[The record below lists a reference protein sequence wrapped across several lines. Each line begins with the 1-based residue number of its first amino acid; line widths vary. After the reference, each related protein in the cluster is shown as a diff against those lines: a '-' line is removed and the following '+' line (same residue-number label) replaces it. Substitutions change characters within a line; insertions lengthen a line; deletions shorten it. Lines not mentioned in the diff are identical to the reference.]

1 MSQVKGLCIMD
12 VDGTLILEEVIDLLG
27 RKVGREEE
35 ISQITS
41 RAMRG
46 ELVFESSLR
55 KRVSF
60 LEGLPILV
68 FDKVF
73 NSNHLSLNVPEF
85 ISIPQKNGI
94 LVGLVSGGFIPIVGE
109 ISKIPWYCLFHCQL
123 A

>member
-1 MSQVKGLCIMD
+1 MSQVKGLCVLD

-35 ISQITS
+35 IAQITS

>member
-1 MSQVKGLCIMD
+1 MD

-46 ELVFESSLR
+46 EWVFESSLR

-68 FDKVF
+68 FDNVF
-73 NSNHLSLNVPEF
+73 NSIHLSLNVPEF

>member
-1 MSQVKGLCIMD
+1 MSQVKGLCVLD

-27 RKVGREEE
+27 REAGHEAE

-55 KRVSF
+55 KRVSL

-68 FDKVF
+68 FDNVF
-73 NSNHLSLNVPEF
+73 NSIHLSLNVPRVHLYSPKEWHP
-85 ISIPQKNGI
+85 SW
-94 LVGLVSGGFIPIVGE
+94 SGVWWIYTN
-109 ISKIPWYCLFHCQL
+109 SWRD
-123 A
+123 

>member
-1 MSQVKGLCIMD
+1 MD

>member
-1 MSQVKGLCIMD
+1 MSQVKGLCVMD

>member
-1 MSQVKGLCIMD
+1 MSQVKGLCVLD

-27 RKVGREEE
+27 REAGHEAE

-55 KRVSF
+55 KRVSL

-68 FDKVF
+68 FDNVF
-73 NSNHLSLNVPEF
+73 NSIHLSLNVPEF
-85 ISIPQKNGI
+85 ISILQKNGI
-94 LVGLVSGGFIPIVGE
+94 LVGLVCGVWWIPIVGE
-109 ISKIPWYCLFHCQL
+109 ISKIPWYCLFHC
-123 A
+123 

>member
-1 MSQVKGLCIMD
+1 MSQVKGLCVMD

-85 ISIPQKNGI
+85 ISISQKNGI

>member
-1 MSQVKGLCIMD
+1 MSQVKGLCVMD

-35 ISQITS
+35 ILQITS

-46 ELVFESSLR
+46 EWVFESSLR